1 MKSKV
6 IVALFFMLGLASAM
20 FAQTGTPAATPGVK
34 TPGINE
40 RQKDQQERIG
50 QGVKSGELTA
60 KEAARLERQQRRI
73 QHEKREA
80 KEDGTVTK
88 AERAELRARQNAAS
102 RNIARQKHDGQG
114 RHH

>member
-6 IVALFFMLGLASAM
+6 IVALFLMLGLTTAM
-20 FAQTGTPAATPGVK
+20 FAQNGTQTPLVR
-34 TPGINE
+34 E
-40 RQKDQQERIG
+40 RQENQQERIG

-80 KEDGTVTK
+80 KADGTVTK

-102 RNIARQKHDGQG
+102 RNIARQKHDGQV

>member
-6 IVALFFMLGLASAM
+6 IVALFFMLVLATAM
-20 FAQTGTPAATPGVK
+20 FAQNGTK
-34 TPGINE
+34 TPVARE
-40 RQKDQQERIG
+40 RQENQQERIG

-60 KEAARLERQQRRI
+60 KETARLERQQHRI
-73 QHEKREA
+73 QRDKRQA
-80 KEDGTVTK
+80 KADGTVTK
-88 AERAELRARQNAAS
+88 AERAEIRARQNNAS

>member
-20 FAQTGTPAATPGVK
+20 FAQTGTP
-34 TPGINE
+34 GINE

-50 QGVKSGELTA
+50 QGVKSGELNA
-60 KEAARLERQQRRI
+60 KETARLERQQHRI
-73 QHEKREA
+73 QRDKRQA
-80 KEDGTVTK
+80 KADGTVTK
-88 AERAELRARQNAAS
+88 AERAEIRARQNNAS

>member
-20 FAQTGTPAATPGVK
+20 FAQTGTPGVK

-60 KEAARLERQQRRI
+60 KETARLERQQHRI
-73 QHEKREA
+73 QRDKRQA
-80 KEDGTVTK
+80 KADGTVTK
-88 AERAELRARQNAAS
+88 AERAEIRARQNNAS
-102 RNIARQKHDGQG
+102 RNIAHQKHDGQG

>member
-6 IVALFFMLGLASAM
+6 IVALFFMLGLATAM
-20 FAQTGTPAATPGVK
+20 FAQNGTK
-34 TPGINE
+34 TPVARE
-40 RQKDQQERIG
+40 RQENQQERIG

-60 KEAARLERQQRRI
+60 KEAARLERQQHRI

-80 KEDGTVTK
+80 KADGTVTK